1 MRDWVRLTGQLPGE
15 LYQASVG
22 SNKQTPAAHALYTC
36 SVFDVAKACKDL
48 LYLPLLLHA
57 SRAVCT
63 QLLSAW
69 SSCACV
75 IVINVK

>member
-1 MRDWVRLTGQLPGE
+1 MHC
-15 LYQASVG
+15 LYA
-22 SNKQTPAAHALYTC
+22 C
-36 SVFDVAKACKDL
+36 SLLDVANVCEDL
-48 LYLPLLLHA
+48 AVYLYLPLLLHA

-69 SSCACV
+69 SLCACV